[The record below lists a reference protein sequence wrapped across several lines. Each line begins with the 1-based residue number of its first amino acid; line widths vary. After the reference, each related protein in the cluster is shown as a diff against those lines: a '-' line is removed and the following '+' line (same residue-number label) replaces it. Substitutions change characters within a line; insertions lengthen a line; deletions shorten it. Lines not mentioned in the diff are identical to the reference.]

1 MTMESSHQCRNWQ
14 SQDILVDRE
23 HDQAKVCSVLQL
35 DLLARSKRTQPATQ
49 RAPSST
55 EEGDGDD
62 DDSLRHRCRLGKFS
76 RRTNGPLSVF
86 AAFGCS
92 RSTSTMSYLHRTMSR
107 DVPSSSTSRPGLRAR
122 ATEGSAIGLLRP
134 CATAARRRG
143 AAAKSFVI
151 FLTLMSGVRRPA
163 SSCLE

>member
-1 MTMESSHQCRNWQ
+1 M
-14 SQDILVDRE
+14 DRE

-86 AAFGCS
+86 AAFGCR
-92 RSTSTMSYLHRTMSR
+92 RSTSTLLYLHRTMPR
-107 DVPSSSTSRPGLRAR
+107 DVPSSSTSRPGWRAR
-122 ATEGSAIGLLRP
+122 AAEGSAIGLLNGGEKEG
-134 CATAARRRG
+134 RG
-143 AAAKSFVI
+143 GEELCHFSDVD
-151 FLTLMSGVRRPA
+151 VRRPA
-163 SSCLE
+163 SSGLE

>member
-1 MTMESSHQCRNWQ
+1 M
-14 SQDILVDRE
+14 DRE

-107 DVPSSSTSRPGLRAR
+107 DVPSSSTSRPTPAPPLKSVTGAMERA
-122 ATEGSAIGLLRP
+122 AEGSAIGLLRP
-134 CATAARRRG
+134 CATAARRG

-151 FLTLMSGVRRPA
+151 VLFLALM
-163 SSCLE
+163 